1 MEMGRKLY
9 KCDTA
14 IRIKFKEIL
23 FILLIL
29 YVHSK

>member
-1 MEMGRKLY
+1 MAMGRKLY

-23 FILLIL
+23 FI